1 MPNSPEDYMHHDHI
15 EQQHTQGRRL
25 VPVEIAW
32 VKCAKTAID
41 ADKIRVQ
48 QLDVTAYWHS
58 ISKQAYE
65 QQQETG
71 PNSIW

>member
-1 MPNSPEDYMHHDHI
+1 M
-15 EQQHTQGRRL
+15 
-25 VPVEIAW
+25 EIAW

-48 QLDVTAYWHS
+48 QSDVTAYWHS